1 MVIHLLLHDSL
12 HGDKT
17 GYFLEFLSDFS
28 ACVLARCFFGPFSN
42 TLADSR
48 KSRLLDGVPIE
59 LLLDTSAAPWL
70 SRLGLSPVELVYQL
84 EK

>member
-1 MVIHLLLHDSL
+1 MVIHLFLHDSL
-12 HGDKT
+12 DGNKT
-17 GYFLEFLSDFS
+17 EYFLAFLSDFS
-28 ACVLARCFFGPFSN
+28 ACVLARFFFVLFSN

-48 KSRLLDGVPIE
+48 KSKLLDGVPIE